1 MRHPGCEI
9 GSPTVEGR
17 QTVFL
22 DRDGVINRQRKGDYV
37 KSWAEFEFLPGAKEA
52 LRLLAEAGYRVV
64 VVTNQRGVARGFLT
78 ESDLA
83 AIHDQMVEE
92 ARLAGGP
99 IAGVYY
105 CPHEIGQCSCR
116 KPAKGLF
123 LEAQHDFADIVFTR
137 STVIGDSPAD
147 IEAGRSL
154 GCRTIFIGESDQYQ
168 CAATLYQ
175 AVVTFLVKSP
185 TRSDG

>member
-1 MRHPGCEI
+1 MRHPGRELR
-9 GSPTVEGR
+9 SATEKPR
-17 QTVFL
+17 RTVFL

-37 KSWAEFEFLPGAKEA
+37 KSWAEFEFLPGAKVA
-52 LRLLAEAGYRVV
+52 LRLLAEAEYRIV

-92 ARLAGGP
+92 ARLAGGS
-99 IAGVYY
+99 IAAVYY
-105 CPHEIGQCSCR
+105 CPHEIGQCGCR
-116 KPAKGLF
+116 KPANGLF
-123 LEAQHDFADIVFTR
+123 LEAQHDFADIVFSQ

-147 IEAGRSL
+147 IEAGQSL
-154 GCRTIFIGESDQYQ
+154 GCRTIFIGESDQYP

-175 AVVTFLVKSP
+175 AVVTFLLKSP
-185 TRSDG
+185 TRSDS